1 MPRKK
6 NQELEKNAL
15 DVFKANGGILRSS
28 DAIKKG
34 VHPRVLY
41 SLRDAGRLEQIQK
54 GLYCLPGLPGHTQPD
69 LVSIARKVPTG
80 VICLISALFFYR
92 LTTQIPHFIYLA
104 VRQGYKPPKIDS
116 PPTRFYW
123 FSNSIFDLGIENHEL
138 DGVMVRCYSKEKT
151 IVDCFRFRNKIGID
165 VAIEALKKYWQQ
177 GKPRLDLIMKFA
189 KVGRIQKI
197 IKPYIET
204 VINESS

>member
-1 MPRKK
+1 MARKK
-6 NQELEKNAL
+6 NQEIEKTALEI
-15 DVFKANGGILRSS
+15 FKANGGILRSS
-28 DAIKKG
+28 DAIKQG
-34 VHPRVLY
+34 IHPRTLY
-41 SLRDAGRLEQIQK
+41 ALRDTGLIEQIQK

-69 LVSIARKVPTG
+69 LISVSRKIPTG
-80 VICLISALFFYR
+80 VICLISALFFHG

-104 VRQGYKPPKIDS
+104 VRQGYKPPHIDY

-123 FSNSIFDLGIENHEL
+123 FSNSIFNSGIEIHEL
-138 DGVMVRCYSKEKT
+138 EGVAIRCYSKEKT

-165 VAIEALKKYWQQ
+165 VAIESLKKYWQQ
-177 GKPRLDLIMKFA
+177 GKPNLDLIMQFA
-189 KVGRIQKI
+189 KIGRIEKI